1 MLLFIEKNSIS
12 SYLQCYELQ
21 KETKEGQERSGHETN
36 EKVMGSAACCMHGLQ
51 SVRNGCVCG
60 GK

>member
-21 KETKEGQERSGHETN
+21 KETKEGQESGLKSRRTQ
-36 EKVMGSAACCMHGLQ
+36 ALQ
-51 SVRNGCVCG
+51 VKRPATGIV
-60 GK
+60 KL